1 MLPHHPSHV
10 ARRWLFE
17 IAHTPY
23 AYFTPP
29 PPAARPP
36 SATVEAMNNTSFI
49 ILLQEICN
57 TWNRMQYAVYLHA
70 WRTQGASV
78 ASVCVT
84 RREGKKRGE
93 QRKQARVTPDSPS
106 GSRGNYSPGWGVGCW
121 GWWRPSCVSTHLN
134 KGCVIFNMSMF
145 FVLLFNAAYV
155 NSSSCWHIVSVAK
168 ILLWHFGCNTSHI
181 TPQHLVYIHTQ
192 QQKIWRY

>member
-1 MLPHHPSHV
+1 MHIS
-10 ARRWLFE
+10 
-17 IAHTPY
+17 
-23 AYFTPP
+23 PP
-29 PPAARPP
+29 PLFV
-36 SATVEAMNNTSFI
+36 TVEAMNNTSFI

-106 GSRGNYSPGWGVGCW
+106 ASCGNYSPGWGVGCW
-121 GWWRPSCVSTHLN
+121 GWWRPSCMSTHLN
-134 KGCVIFNMSMF
+134 KGCVIFNVSMC
-145 FVLLFNAAYV
+145 FVLLFNAAYG
-155 NSSSCWHIVSVAK
+155 NSSSCWHTFGINVSSQNPVSCCDSSAVTLAISLYS
-168 ILLWHFGCNTSHI
+168 ILSILIQNKST
-181 TPQHLVYIHTQ
+181 
-192 QQKIWRY
+192 